1 MKMPKRLID
10 CLDENKI
17 SYGIWRYPET
27 SGAPS
32 IAEAEHLKGRHRAK
46 EMMVRSGAQHLMVV
60 LPAEWRAALIGL
72 AVWLICAT
80 AVAAAERVSLI
91 KIDGAIGPATASY
104 ISRSIDEARGQNAQC
119 LIIQLNTPGGLL
131 DSTQTIV
138 QSFLGSTEPVVVYVA
153 PTGSTATSAGCFIT
167 IAASVAAM
175 APATTIGAA
184 HPVTIGGNP
193 AGGDEK
199 VDDTMKKKLENFS
212 VSYMEAIAARRHR
225 NVEWAKSAVRESASI
240 SAEKAL
246 ELKVV
251 DLIATDLTDLLKQL
265 NGRVVDGKTLKT
277 AGAELS
283 EIRMSPSERVF
294 QKLWRPEVM
303 FILMLIAMYGIIGEL
318 TTPGAIL
325 PGVVGAIALILALY
339 LAAILPVNATGLAL
353 IALALML
360 FVFDIY
366 APTHGVL
373 TIGGIISFLIG
384 SLMLFNRADPLFRLS
399 LGYIIPATLITA
411 LFFVFVVGKG
421 LRAQFLPVKAGAET
435 MVGKTATA
443 LTAIDSRGGRIFVE
457 GEYWNAVSDT
467 PIGKGDGA
475 EIAAVQGLTL
485 KVQPAKGT

>member
-1 MKMPKRLID
+1 M
-10 CLDENKI
+10 
-17 SYGIWRYPET
+17 S
-27 SGAPS
+27 A
-32 IAEAEHLKGRHRAK
+32 AAVVAK
-46 EMMVRSGAQHLMVV
+46 E
-60 LPAEWRAALIGL
+60 
-72 AVWLICAT
+72 T
-80 AVAAAERVSLI
+80 VSLI

-104 ISRSIDEARGQNAQC
+104 ISRSIDEARAQNTQC

-193 AGGDEK
+193 TGSEEKIDE
-199 VDDTMKKKLENFS
+199 TMKKKLENFS
-212 VSYMEAIAARRHR
+212 VSYIEAIAARRHR

-251 DLIATDLTDLLKQL
+251 DLIANDLPDLLKQL
-265 NGRVVDGKTLKT
+265 NGRVVDGRTLKT
-277 AGAELS
+277 AGAEVS
-283 EIRMSPSERVF
+283 EIKMSPSERVF
-294 QKLWRPEVM
+294 QKIWRPEVM

-411 LFFVFVVGKG
+411 MFFVFVVSKG
-421 LRAQFLPVKAGAET
+421 LRAQLLPVKAGAET
-435 MVGKTATA
+435 MVGKTVTA
-443 LTAIDSRGGRIFVE
+443 LTPIDSRGGRIFVE

-467 PIGKGDGA
+467 PIGEGDVA
-475 EIAAVQGLTL
+475 EIAAVRGLTL
-485 KVQPAKGT
+485 RVQPTKGA

>member
-1 MKMPKRLID
+1 M
-10 CLDENKI
+10 
-17 SYGIWRYPET
+17 S
-27 SGAPS
+27 A
-32 IAEAEHLKGRHRAK
+32 AAVVAK
-46 EMMVRSGAQHLMVV
+46 E
-60 LPAEWRAALIGL
+60 
-72 AVWLICAT
+72 T
-80 AVAAAERVSLI
+80 VSLI

-104 ISRSIDEARGQNAQC
+104 ISRSIDEARAQNTQC

-193 AGGDEK
+193 TGSEEKIDE
-199 VDDTMKKKLENFS
+199 TMKKKLENFS
-212 VSYMEAIAARRHR
+212 VSYIEAIAARRHR

-240 SAEKAL
+240 SADKAL

-251 DLIATDLTDLLKQL
+251 DLIATDLPDLLKQL
-265 NGRVVDGKTLKT
+265 NGRAIDGKTLKT
-277 AGAELS
+277 AGAEIS
-283 EIRMSPSERVF
+283 EIKMSPSERVF

-353 IALALML
+353 ITLALML

-399 LGYIIPATLITA
+399 LGYIIPATFITA
-411 LFFVFVVGKG
+411 LFFIFVVGKG
-421 LRAQFLPVKAGAET
+421 LRAQLLPVKAGAET
-435 MVGKTATA
+435 MVGKKVIA
-443 LTAIDSRGGRIFVE
+443 LTPIDSRGGRTFVE
-457 GEYWNAVSDT
+457 GEYWNAVSDM
-467 PIGKGDGA
+467 PIGKGDAA

-485 KVQPAKGT
+485 KVQPPKET